1 MSSSGLQALSS
12 LAPPK
17 PRAPKTAR
25 GARAIK
31 ARAPKLIENDKKTLL
46 VSGRKTTADIKQ
58 LFIELQMFKKPLCHR
73 REYHDLEMSPF
84 EDPGQIERLGRS
96 LDCSLFCF
104 GSHNRKRPNNIVIG
118 RLFDHS
124 LLDAFE
130 FGIHQYLGMRDV
142 PGPKP
147 QPGEK
152 PLLVFH
158 GDLWDHEPRL
168 QILSSLF
175 TDFFQGRRVEKLAHS
190 AVRYAHVFFVSK
202 HGKEGDLDLGAYQV
216 RIRTYLI
223 PTPHELEH
231 SEKMRTLIRGSV
243 GPFSLVPM
251 GPNLDLVTRR
261 YIIASDDDRKAAMRR
276 PKLVEEGERHKVAG
290 AKNLE
295 KDELGRVLGTVYVE
309 RPQLEKLGLHKF
321 KGLRRGGEG
330 DSGDDDASERSQ
342 GAGTDEMAV
351 KASQADKSNGDEE
364 DEDSNSD
371 ELSLQS
377 GEDLSDSLEESRDDT
392 SASGESLE
400 DSSDSEIDLQRSSGV
415 SARERPRRQRK

>member
-1 MSSSGLQALSS
+1 MSSPGLQALPA
-12 LAPPK
+12 LAPAK
-17 PRAPKTAR
+17 PRQPKTAR
-25 GARAIK
+25 GARFIK
-31 ARAPKLIENDKKTLL
+31 ARAPKLVENDKKTLL

-58 LFIELQMFKKPLCHR
+58 LFTELQMFKKPLCHR

-84 EDPGQIERLGRS
+84 EDPSQIERVART

-118 RLFDHS
+118 RLFDYNI
-124 LLDAFE
+124 LDAFE

-168 QILSSLF
+168 QVLSSLF
-175 TDFFQGRRVEKLAHS
+175 TDFFQGRRIEKLAHS

-202 HGKEGDLDLGAYQV
+202 YGKEGDLDLDAFQV

-231 SEKMRTLIRGSV
+231 SEKLKALIRGSI

-261 YIIASDDDRKAAMRR
+261 YIVASEDDRKAAMRH
-276 PKLVEEGERHKVAG
+276 PKPTEEGERHKVAG
-290 AKNLE
+290 VKNLE
-295 KDELGRVLGTVYVE
+295 KDELGRLQGTVYVE
-309 RPQLEKLGLHKF
+309 RPQFEKLALRKF
-321 KGLRRGGEG
+321 KGLRKGGDADADAGGEE
-330 DSGDDDASERSQ
+330 SAH
-342 GAGTDEMAV
+342 
-351 KASQADKSNGDEE
+351 
-364 DEDSNSD
+364 DEDGSADSVGSGASGAPGSD
-371 ELSLQS
+371 DVVDSQDLQEAL
-377 GEDLSDSLEESRDDT
+377 EDGSLEAEGGSSD
-392 SASGESLE
+392 GESSE
-400 DSSDSEIDLQRSSGV
+400 SEIDLQRPRG
-415 SARERPRRQRK
+415 SADGEPRRRQRK